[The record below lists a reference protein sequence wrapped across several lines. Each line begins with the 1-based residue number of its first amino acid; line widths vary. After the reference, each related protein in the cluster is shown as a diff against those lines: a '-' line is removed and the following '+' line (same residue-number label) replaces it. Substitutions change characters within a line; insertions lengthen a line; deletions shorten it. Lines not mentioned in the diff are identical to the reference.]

1 MITRRAT
8 LAFTHRGPVQREE
21 IAGVLVTLKT
31 QDGATVASDLRAVL
45 GATRSKREQ
54 VEGGY
59 LQDHDTL
66 CRVRKNMLTTAP
78 VVGQTIHTADGLV
91 LRIQEV
97 VNNPIAFDYG
107 LGLKDL

>member
-31 QDGATVASDLRAVL
+31 QDGATIIAGLRAVL
-45 GATRSKREQ
+45 GAKRSKRDQ

-66 CRVRKNMLTTAP
+66 CRVRKNLLVTIPA
-78 VVGQTIHTADGLV
+78 VGQTITAADGTIF
-91 LRIQEV
+91 RIQEV

-107 LGLKDL
+107 LGLKNL